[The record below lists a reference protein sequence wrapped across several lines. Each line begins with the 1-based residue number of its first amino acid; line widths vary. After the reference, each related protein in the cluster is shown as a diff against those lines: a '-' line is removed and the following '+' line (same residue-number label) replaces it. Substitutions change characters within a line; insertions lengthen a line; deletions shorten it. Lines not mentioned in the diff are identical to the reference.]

1 MTWTGFSGAEIKGFF
16 GDPTKLFIKPEKPDF
31 FLSMPGTLDSLPSPE
46 CLLLLDELL
55 SDLDVFSLGGSCS
68 ADEKLADWRNDDA
81 PMVLFDVVD
90 LGDFDGFEDLTA
102 LESVFERDRA
112 SVGGG
117 GAMRRGERLLN
128 CAIVFVGVVAG
139 AADSF
144 VASIRLR
151 MALPSNGA
159 PISSSVDDLF

>member
-1 MTWTGFSGAEIKGFF
+1 M
-16 GDPTKLFIKPEKPDF
+16 KPEKPDF

-46 CLLLLDELL
+46 CLLLLEELL

-81 PMVLFDVVD
+81 PIVD
-90 LGDFDGFEDLTA
+90 LGDFVDFDDLTA
-102 LESVFERDRA
+102 LESVFERDKV
-112 SVGGG
+112 SEGGG
-117 GAMRRGERLLN
+117 GAIRRGERLLK
-128 CAIVFVGVVAG
+128 CAVVDAVGVVVVVVGAG
-139 AADSF
+139 AADDF

>member
-1 MTWTGFSGAEIKGFF
+1 M
-16 GDPTKLFIKPEKPDF
+16 KPEKPDF
-31 FLSMPGTLDSLPSPE
+31 FLNMPGTLDSFPSPE
-46 CLLLLDELL
+46 CLLLLEELL
-55 SDLDVFSLGGSCS
+55 SDLDGFSLGGSCS

-81 PMVLFDVVD
+81 PMVLLDLVD

-102 LESVFERDRA
+102 LESVFERDRV
-112 SVGGG
+112 SGGGG
-117 GAMRRGERLLN
+117 GAMRRGERLLK
-128 CAIVFVGVVAG
+128 CAIVFVDEGAD
-139 AADSF
+139 AADNF

>member
-1 MTWTGFSGAEIKGFF
+1 M
-16 GDPTKLFIKPEKPDF
+16 KPEKPDF

-46 CLLLLDELL
+46 CLLLLEELL
-55 SDLDVFSLGGSCS
+55 SDLDGFSLGGSCS
-68 ADEKLADWRNDDA
+68 ADEKLAEWRNEDA

-102 LESVFERDRA
+102 LESVFERDRG
-112 SVGGG
+112 SGGG
-117 GAMRRGERLLN
+117 RGAIRRGEMLLK
-128 CAIVFVGVVAG
+128 CAIVVVVVGAG
-139 AADSF
+139 AADNF

>member
-1 MTWTGFSGAEIKGFF
+1 M
-16 GDPTKLFIKPEKPDF
+16 
-31 FLSMPGTLDSLPSPE
+31 
-46 CLLLLDELL
+46 LLEELL

-81 PMVLFDVVD
+81 PIVLFDVVG
-90 LGDFDGFEDLTA
+90 LGDFDGFDDLTA
-102 LESVFERDRA
+102 LESVFERDRE
-112 SVGGG
+112 SGGGG
-117 GAMRRGERLLN
+117 GAIRRGERLLK
-128 CAIVFVGVVAG
+128 CAVVDVVGVVVVVVGAG
-139 AADSF
+139 AADNF